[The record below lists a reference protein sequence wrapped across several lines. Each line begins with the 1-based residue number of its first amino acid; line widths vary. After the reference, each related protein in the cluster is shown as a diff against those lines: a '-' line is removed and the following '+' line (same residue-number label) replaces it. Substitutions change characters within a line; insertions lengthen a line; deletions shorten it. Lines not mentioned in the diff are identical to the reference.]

1 MSASSSS
8 SSSSS
13 AYDGDEAVVAD
24 PTAGMNPTQ
33 LRLFNLRM
41 RINQG
46 RKANETEV
54 QNEFKRITDPKFEH
68 RQRQAEQH
76 QIEGIGGGGGDD
88 GRGKGGVGASKT
100 AKKKDDAD
108 DEDWS
113 LHMTVE
119 ASERRQQKL
128 ALKEKNL
135 QTFGMQALVSDRQY
149 KTYENELAKLPAS
162 RGGGGSGGGGVAA
175 GSSDALAYGQGAVAV
190 SAEGRARLSAHVAEV
205 EEKRRQHS
213 RRRTSLEAADVDY
226 INGRNEAFNKKV
238 KKSFDKYTVEIRQ
251 NLERGTAL

>member
-1 MSASSSS
+1 MEPPSSSS
-8 SSSSS
+8 S
-13 AYDGDEAVVAD
+13 YTDGNDNDDAVLAD

-76 QIEGIGGGGGDD
+76 QLEGTGDRAD
-88 GRGKGGVGASKT
+88 ARGNKAGVGAISK
-100 AKKKDDAD
+100 KKKDNAGDDAD
-108 DEDWS
+108 WT
-113 LHMTVE
+113 LHTTVE
-119 ASERRQQKL
+119 ASERRQNKV
-128 ALKEKNL
+128 ALKEKNM
-135 QTFGMQALVSDRQY
+135 QTFGMQALVAEREY
-149 KTYENELAKLPAS
+149 KTYENELAKLPSANAS
-162 RGGGGSGGGGVAA
+162 RGGGGIAA
-175 GSSDALAYGQGAVAV
+175 GSSDALAYGQGGVTV
-190 SAEGRARLSAHVAEV
+190 SSEGRARLSAHVAEV
-205 EEKRRQHS
+205 EEKRRLHS

-238 KKSFDKYTVEIRQ
+238 KKSFDKYTIEIRQ

>member
-1 MSASSSS
+1 
-8 SSSSS
+8 
-13 AYDGDEAVVAD
+13 
-24 PTAGMNPTQ
+24 
-33 LRLFNLRM
+33 
-41 RINQG
+41 
-46 RKANETEV
+46 
-54 QNEFKRITDPKFEH
+54 
-68 RQRQAEQH
+68 
-76 QIEGIGGGGGDD
+76 
-88 GRGKGGVGASKT
+88 VGASKT